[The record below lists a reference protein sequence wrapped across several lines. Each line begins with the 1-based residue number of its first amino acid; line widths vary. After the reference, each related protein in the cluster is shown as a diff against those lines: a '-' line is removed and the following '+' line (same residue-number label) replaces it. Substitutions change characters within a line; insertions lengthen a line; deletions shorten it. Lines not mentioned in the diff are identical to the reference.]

1 LIFKSGFQFKIG
13 RLKMGND
20 MTAPFVLSLIA
31 GVLIL
36 LNSIVAIAMAALGS
50 AAISAGVAAAG
61 SSAAASAL
69 AGAMAGSVFT
79 IIMATGIVGII
90 FGLVVLL
97 GAVWMKKP
105 EKAKKG
111 SIIVLVLSIISI
123 FTGGGFIL
131 GLILGIIG
139 GAIGL
144 SKSK

>member
-1 LIFKSGFQFKIG
+1 
-13 RLKMGND
+13 MGND

-79 IIMATGIVGII
+79 IIMANGIVGII

-144 SKSK
+144 